1 MATYV
6 PAKRGV
12 EYIFY
17 VSLVQQADT
26 KLLQANPTLASGDV
40 TISKDGGAFANLT
53 TMPTV
58 TPASGKAVKVT
69 VSNTEMTADNV
80 LILFSD
86 AAGAQW
92 CDLSVNI
99 QTAARQ
105 IDDLAYPATS
115 GRSMVVD
122 AAGLVDAN
130 TVKIG
135 PTGTGTAQTARD
147 VGGNVDVATS
157 TRMAT
162 YTQPTGFL
170 AATFPTT
177 VASTTNITAGT
188 ITTVTNLTN
197 APTAGDLTA
206 TMKASVNAEVDTA
219 LADINLDHWVGTATG
234 IPAVPAGTYLDQIM
248 DDGTAVYDRTTDSL
262 QAIRDNTGTA
272 GAGLT
277 AIDLPDQT
285 MNITG
290 NITGNLSGSVGS
302 VTGAVGSVTGLTTTS
317 IADQVW
323 DEVLSGHLTAGS
335 TGAALNAAGGSGDP
349 WSTAIPGAY
358 GVGTAGYILGNNVD
372 AAVSTRLPT
381 ASYTAP
387 DNATIATIQSDT
399 NDIQS
404 KIGTPVATLA
414 TDIATVDTV
423 VDAIKVKTD
432 SLTFTVANKVD
443 ANTKSIN
450 NVTIV
455 GDGSGTPFN
464 V

>member
-17 VSLVQQADT
+17 VSLVSQADT
-26 KLLQANPTLASGDV
+26 KLFQVNPTLAAGDV
-40 TISKDGGAFANLT
+40 TITKDGGAFANLT
-53 TMPTV
+53 TLPTV
-58 TPASGKAVKVT
+58 TPAGGKSVKVT
-69 VSNTEMTADNV
+69 VSATEMTADNV
-80 LILFSD
+80 LIVFSD

-92 CDLSVNI
+92 CDVAFPI

-130 TVKIG
+130 TVKLG

-219 LADINLDHWVGTATG
+219 LADINLDHFVGTATG

-262 QAIRDNTGTA
+262 QAIRDNMSA
-272 GAGLT
+272 GAG
-277 AIDLPDQT
+277 D
-285 MNITG
+285 
-290 NITGNLSGSVGS
+290 
-302 VTGAVGSVTGLTTTS
+302 
-317 IADQVW
+317 W
-323 DEVLSGHLTAGS
+323 TAGEKEHIRHRL
-335 TGAALNAAGGSGDP
+335 GID
-349 WSTAIPGAY
+349 
-358 GVGTAGYILGNNVD
+358 GTATAPTATPSLATA
-372 AAVSTRLPT
+372 AAV
-381 ASYTAP
+381 AGVQA
-387 DNATIATIQSDT
+387 DT
-399 NDIQS
+399 DDIQT

-423 VDAIKVKTD
+423 VDAVKAKTD

-443 ANTKSIN
+443 ANTKSVN
-450 NVTIV
+450 DVTIV
-455 GDGSGTPFN
+455 GNGSGTPFN

>member
-26 KLLQANPTLASGDV
+26 KLFQSNPTLAAGDV

-53 TMPTV
+53 TLPTV
-58 TPASGKAVKVT
+58 TPASGKSVKVT

-80 LILFSD
+80 LIVFSD

-92 CDLSVNI
+92 CDLSINI

-135 PTGTGTAQTARD
+135 PTGSGTAQTARD

-170 AATFPTT
+170 AATFPLT

-219 LADINLDHWVGTATG
+219 LADINLDHLVGTATG

-248 DDGTAVYDRTTDSL
+248 DDGTAVFDRTTDSL
-262 QAIRDNTGTA
+262 QAIRDNMSA
-272 GAGLT
+272 GAGDWTATEKENIRHALGVDGTKTAPTTGYGRIGDTTALT
-277 AIDLPDQT
+277 DLA
-285 MNITG
+285 TG
-290 NITGNLSGSVGS
+290 L
-302 VTGAVGSVTGLTTTS
+302 GAVKAKTDNLPTDP
-317 IADQVW
+317 ADQS
-323 DEVLSGHLTAGS
+323 L
-335 TGAALNAAGGSGDP
+335 
-349 WSTAIPGAY
+349 
-358 GVGTAGYILGNNVD
+358 VD
-372 AAVSTRLPT
+372 AAIAAVQADTDNIQTRLP
-381 ASYTAP
+381 AALVGGRMDSSVGAM
-387 DNATIATIQSDT
+387 ASDT
-399 NDIQS
+399 LTAAALAVDAVTEIVTGVLTTQMTES
-404 KIGTPVATLA
+404 YAADGVAPTLA
-414 TDIATVDTV
+414 QSLFQLLGREYEFSISGDTLTVKKLDGTTT
-423 VDAIKVKTD
+423 AM
-432 SLTFTVANKVD
+432 TFTLAPPGGPYS
-443 ANTKSIN
+443 SI
-450 NVTIV
+450 TRA
-455 GDGSGTPFN
+455 T
-464 V
+464 